1 MKKFFLMLLAMMLA
15 MTTLSVFAEDEAVIP
30 SPEAEEM
37 AEAALFG
44 GFVMEI
50 RDESVLLKDKD
61 GLYVE
66 ALDRKS
72 VV

>member
-15 MTTLSVFAEDEAVIP
+15 MTTLSAFAEDEAVIP

-44 GFVMEI
+44 GFVTPVFITVFILGGLAM
-50 RDESVLLKDKD
+50 VFFGLKPNKR
-61 GLYVE
+61 Y
-66 ALDRKS
+66 
-72 VV
+72 